1 MSEKE
6 QLSRASDEFDETF
19 DFVVVGSGGG
29 SMCSSLVMRAAGKS
43 VLVLEKTPLIGG
55 TTARSGGVMWIP
67 NNRFMKRDGVKD
79 STEMAVTYLEAVSGG
94 RDDTPGSTPARR
106 RAYVEQGTQMVDFLV
121 QQGIKLTRISYW
133 PDYYDE
139 KPGGS
144 EQGRTVVAELFN
156 VNELGPW
163 KEKLRP
169 NFLSYM
175 APLDHVLK
183 LRFLKQSWEAK
194 RIAVRMVLRTLA
206 AKLTGKRYLTAGGA
220 LQGRMLQAAIKANVN
235 LRTESPVTELIVED
249 GAVRGVITRKD
260 GKPWRVRAR
269 LGVLINA
276 GGFARNQAMRDQY
289 QPGTRTE
296 WSQTNEGDTGE
307 MILEMMRHGA
317 AIGQMEEMVGNQIS
331 IPPGMEN
338 EVIKPVVQGVT
349 AAPHCILVDQS
360 GVRYMNES
368 GSYMAYCRGML
379 ERNRTVPALP
389 SWAILDS
396 VFIRN
401 YMLAGSMPGAK
412 KPDSWFDQG
421 FLKKAATIEELANL
435 ISVDPAA
442 LRRTV
447 DRFNDFSAKGHDDDF
462 KRGDRAYDKW
472 LGDPYTKPNPSL
484 GAIGEG
490 PFYAMAVYPGD
501 VGTYGGVVT
510 DANARVLRNSGSV
523 IEGLYATGISTASA
537 MGRVYPGA
545 GASVGPSFVWGYVA
559 AKHALSA
566 PLNLP

>member
-1 MSEKE
+1 
-6 QLSRASDEFDETF
+6 
-19 DFVVVGSGGG
+19 
-29 SMCSSLVMRAAGKS
+29 MRAAGKS

-94 RDDTPGSTPARR
+94 RNDTPGSTPDRR
-106 RAYVEQGTQMVDFLV
+106 RAYVEQGTLMVDFLV
-121 QQGIKLTRISYW
+121 EQGIKLNRVSYW

-139 KPGGS
+139 QPGGS
-144 EQGRTVVAELFN
+144 KQGRTVVAELFDI
-156 VNELGPW
+156 NELGVW
-163 KEKLRP
+163 RERLRP

-175 APLDHVLK
+175 APLDHILK

-194 RIAVRMVLRTLA
+194 RLAVQMMLRTVA

-220 LQGRMLQAAIKANVN
+220 LQGRMLQAAIRANVD
-235 LRTESPVTELIVED
+235 LRTESPVKELIVED
-249 GAVRGVITRKD
+249 RAVRGVVTLKD
-260 GKPWRVRAR
+260 GKPWRVGTS

-289 QPGTRTE
+289 QPGTRAE

-338 EVIKPVVQGVT
+338 EVFKPVVQGVT

-360 GVRYMNES
+360 GVRYMNEA

-379 ERNRTVPALP
+379 ERNRTVPAIP

-396 VFIRN
+396 QFIRN
-401 YMLAGSMPGAK
+401 YMLAGSMPGAN

-421 FLKKAATIEELANL
+421 FLKKAATIEELASL
-435 ISVDPAA
+435 IKADPAA
-442 LRRTV
+442 LRHTV
-447 DRFNDFSAKGHDDDF
+447 DRFNDFSAKGHDGDF
-462 KRGDRAYDKW
+462 KRGDRAYDNW
-472 LGDPYTKPNPSL
+472 LGDPYTQPNPNL
-484 GAIGEG
+484 GAINEA

-510 DANARVLRNSGSV
+510 DANARVLHESGSV
-523 IEGLYATGISTASA
+523 IQGLYATGISTASA

-559 AKHALSA
+559 AKHALSVA
-566 PLNLP
+566 S

>member
-1 MSEKE
+1 
-6 QLSRASDEFDETF
+6 
-19 DFVVVGSGGG
+19 
-29 SMCSSLVMRAAGKS
+29 
-43 VLVLEKTPLIGG
+43 
-55 TTARSGGVMWIP
+55 
-67 NNRFMKRDGVKD
+67 
-79 STEMAVTYLEAVSGG
+79 
-94 RDDTPGSTPARR
+94 
-106 RAYVEQGTQMVDFLV
+106 
-121 QQGIKLTRISYW
+121 
-133 PDYYDE
+133 
-139 KPGGS
+139 
-144 EQGRTVVAELFN
+144 
-156 VNELGPW
+156 
-163 KEKLRP
+163 
-169 NFLSYM
+169 
-175 APLDHVLK
+175 
-183 LRFLKQSWEAK
+183 
-194 RIAVRMVLRTLA
+194 
-206 AKLTGKRYLTAGGA
+206 
-220 LQGRMLQAAIKANVN
+220 
-235 LRTESPVTELIVED
+235 
-249 GAVRGVITRKD
+249 
-260 GKPWRVRAR
+260 
-269 LGVLINA
+269 
-276 GGFARNQAMRDQY
+276 
-289 QPGTRTE
+289 
-296 WSQTNEGDTGE
+296 
-307 MILEMMRHGA
+307 MMRHGA